1 MAKSYVSFTTPK
13 DIAEKVYNGIESVVR
28 SGSIRKGTNEVT
40 KAIERGIAKLVII
53 AEDVEPEEIVMHLP
67 ILSKE
72 KGVPFVFVPTRQEL
86 GAACGIPVS
95 TAAVVITDTG
105 KAGKQVDELVSA
117 TRELQK

>member
-13 DIAEKVYNGIESVVR
+13 DLAEKVYNGIESVVR